1 MARICHRVAR
11 FRHSVA
17 ESCHSM
23 ANSCHKPRCLDP
35 VLKYTRWTLWFG
47 LLNAH
52 GGAAKPNV
60 LFIISDDLT
69 LFDIESEFLSVRIGD
84 TARGPLALQVLF
96 KNGSRGRSPSRYF
109 LESTGGMP
117 ASASAGFLRSRSEKR
132 LARPLALQVLFRIN
146 WRDAGLGIRGV
157 SSLQIGETARGPL
170 ALQVLFRNGSRGRSP
185 SRFFL
190 ETTGGRP
197 ASASAGFLRSR
208 SETRL
213 AGRSP
218 SRYF

>member
-23 ANSCHKPRCLDP
+23 ANSCHKPRCLEP
-35 VLKYTRWTLWFG
+35 ALKYTRWTLWFG

-96 KNGSRGRSPSRYF
+96 KNGSRGRSPSRFF

-117 ASASAGFLRSRSEKR
+117 ASASAGFLRSRSE
-132 LARPLALQVLFRIN
+132 
-146 WRDAGLGIRGV
+146 
-157 SSLQIGETARGPL
+157 
-170 ALQVLFRNGSRGRSP
+170 NGSRGRSP
-185 SRFFL
+185 STLFL
-190 ETTGGRP
+190 LRTSGLNPNAVELKRHAWCGFGQDAKAVGRRR
-197 ASASAGFLRSR
+197 AAQQGEGVVR
-208 SETRL
+208 T
-213 AGRSP
+213 
-218 SRYF
+218 